1 MIKEYLE
8 EFRNGDDLNDYVI
21 DYYIDNYKDC
31 DIEDV
36 LLEMEN
42 LMNYGCVSGMI
53 PNLVSYRNTN
63 KFYDKYKDDIN
74 EIISRTGMSMEEI
87 FGDQFDKEDP
97 LILNITNKNL
107 LAWFGFEFTSNQIY
121 NKLYEQV
128 KSNPYEYSY

>member
-53 PNLVSYRNTN
+53 PNLISCRNTN

-74 EIISRTGMSMEEI
+74 AIISRTGMSMEEI